1 MVARI
6 NSMRRYFLFFA
17 ILFICIVAWGET
29 SFTVIPPRQVIEG
42 NKFNVTF
49 RLKDGDGNGLKA
61 PEIDGCTL
69 LYGPSTST
77 MQSYQMINGQTTSS
91 TTIDYSYIYR
101 ADKAGT
107 YTIASETIN
116 VNGKS
121 YTTKETKFTV
131 LPADKVAQGNQSNV
145 RVDDYST
152 QSTDKQVSD
161 NDVFVRIILSK
172 AKAYEQEAI
181 ECTIKLYTKYSISSF
196 MSTTQP
202 SFDGFLI
209 EEMDLKSS
217 LNQIENYKGQNYMTA
232 ILKKCIIFPQ
242 KSGKLTINSGKY
254 DITVVQYERVNLGF
268 FSDTRPVEKKIKVSS
283 NSASIN
289 IDPLPLPQPDGFS
302 GAVGSFSIDSK
313 LQESSFR
320 TNEAY
325 SLIYTIKG
333 TGNIKYVKEPIID
346 FPTEFEQ
353 YTPKNEINATVSG
366 NNVTGSMT
374 IEYTF
379 VPQSVGKFTI
389 GTDKFVYFDPTSKKY
404 ITLSTPTYEINVTKG
419 VSTHTSTAINQKDI
433 ATKNTDI
440 LHIKLGDK
448 NLQKTHSFYPFCLWY
463 WLLYIIGT
471 ILLIV
476 IIYFNIRR
484 IKATADVK
492 GTRLA
497 KANRIAKKRLKQAK
511 VHMDLH
517 ETDKFYEE
525 ILRATWGYL
534 SDKLSIPASQL
545 NRDNISSE
553 LTTYGA
559 SENLISDMIEVLDE
573 CEMARYT
580 PTKTDKQIENLY
592 NKISYSMNEM
602 ENIKTK

>member
-6 NSMRRYFLFFA
+6 NSMRRFFSFIA
-17 ILFICIVAWGET
+17 ILFICIATWGET

-49 RLKDGDGNGLKA
+49 RLKDGDGKGLKA

-77 MQSYQMINGQTTSS
+77 MQSYQMMNGQTTSS

-107 YTIASETIN
+107 YTIAPATIN

-196 MSTTQP
+196 MPTTQP

-268 FSDTRPVEKKIKVSS
+268 LVI
-283 NSASIN
+283 
-289 IDPLPLPQPDGFS
+289 PD
-302 GAVGSFSIDSK
+302 
-313 LQESSFR
+313 L
-320 TNEAY
+320 
-325 SLIYTIKG
+325 
-333 TGNIKYVKEPIID
+333 
-346 FPTEFEQ
+346 
-353 YTPKNEINATVSG
+353 
-366 NNVTGSMT
+366 
-374 IEYTF
+374 
-379 VPQSVGKFTI
+379 
-389 GTDKFVYFDPTSKKY
+389 
-404 ITLSTPTYEINVTKG
+404 
-419 VSTHTSTAINQKDI
+419 
-433 ATKNTDI
+433 
-440 LHIKLGDK
+440 
-448 NLQKTHSFYPFCLWY
+448 
-463 WLLYIIGT
+463 
-471 ILLIV
+471 
-476 IIYFNIRR
+476 
-484 IKATADVK
+484 
-492 GTRLA
+492 
-497 KANRIAKKRLKQAK
+497 
-511 VHMDLH
+511 
-517 ETDKFYEE
+517 
-525 ILRATWGYL
+525 
-534 SDKLSIPASQL
+534 
-545 NRDNISSE
+545 
-553 LTTYGA
+553 
-559 SENLISDMIEVLDE
+559 
-573 CEMARYT
+573 
-580 PTKTDKQIENLY
+580 
-592 NKISYSMNEM
+592 
-602 ENIKTK
+602 